1 MSSLVARNFW
11 SKLAFALAVAMGL
24 ALASPSDAL
33 AQPKRPPTP
42 PAASTAKPP
51 AAQQPAAADAAID
64 KVQVQLMVVQAR
76 EAEPSIDPRLKSI
89 EKHLSVLRYNN
100 FTVLQTDRS
109 TVSVGK
115 SATFAVVDGRKV
127 NVTLLG
133 ADEARARVR
142 VEMFKDGNKLLDT
155 TVAINRGGTMMVA
168 GPRYGD
174 GILILPLTASY

>member
-1 MSSLVARNFW
+1 MMSRIARAA
-11 SKLAFALAVAMGL
+11 LLFALLIFAGML
-24 ALASPSDAL
+24 LPSTAL

-42 PAASTAKPP
+42 AAAPAK
-51 AAQQPAAADAAID
+51 PAAAPAGQDVAID

-76 EAEPSIDPRLKSI
+76 EAEPSVDPRLKSI

-100 FTVLQTDRS
+100 FTVLQTDRTS
-109 TVSVGK
+109 LQVGK
-115 SATFAVVDGRKV
+115 SASFAVVDGRKV

>member
-1 MSSLVARNFW
+1 MKSRAAGSFW
-11 SKLAFALAVAMGL
+11 SKVALAAALFFGL
-24 ALASPSDAL
+24 GAQSDAL
-33 AQPKRPPTP
+33 AQPKRPPTAP
-42 PAASTAKPP
+42 AAPAKPAPAQPAAS
-51 AAQQPAAADAAID
+51 DAAIER
-64 KVQVQLMVVQAR
+64 VQVQLMVVQAR

-109 TVSVGK
+109 TLSIGK

-127 NVTLLG
+127 NVTLLS
-133 ADEARARVR
+133 ADDARARVR
-142 VEMFKDGNKLLDT
+142 VEMFKEGNKLLDT